1 MSSRALQI
9 VTQLSNAP
17 EQTMTS
23 QELAERIGVSAHTI
37 KNEMPQVAQ
46 ILNEN
51 GARLVSRRHKGYYVE
66 VLDPEAYD
74 TFSAVTS
81 IRQMPG
87 SMLNADR
94 ESRVRYLSRRII
106 STETGIKK
114 EQLADQF
121 FLSASALREPLSMAV
136 RELWPADRLTPRHW
150 NAGGRR
156 RVQAQAGTDRGLRCA
171 FPQGNA
177 GLQ

>member
-51 GARLVSRRHKGYYVE
+51 GARLVSRIR
-66 VLDPEAYD
+66 
-74 TFSAVTS
+74 VTMWKFWTRKRT
-81 IRQMPG
+81 I
-87 SMLNADR
+87 L
-94 ESRVRYLSRRII
+94 
-106 STETGIKK
+106 
-114 EQLADQF
+114 F
-121 FLSASALREPLSMAV
+121 
-136 RELWPADRLTPRHW
+136 RL
-150 NAGGRR
+150 
-156 RVQAQAGTDRGLRCA
+156 
-171 FPQGNA
+171 
-177 GLQ
+177 

>member
-114 EQLADQF
+114 EQLADQL
-121 FLSASALREPLSMAV
+121 FLSASALMVCVGGAPGV
-136 RELWPADRLTPRHW
+136 RRPACARALACGSSHAPAPECGWKEKSTS
-150 NAGGRR
+150 AGWH
-156 RVQAQAGTDRGLRCA
+156 
-171 FPQGNA
+171 
-177 GLQ
+177 

>member
-1 MSSRALQI
+1 MLTIKPFSNYIPKPEMPLWAEKLGAAFPVSGLHFGQCFTTIKAGMIGKRSGFMSSRALQI

-94 ESRVRYLSRRII
+94 ESRVRYPVSY
-106 STETGIKK
+106 TH
-114 EQLADQF
+114 
-121 FLSASALREPLSMAV
+121 
-136 RELWPADRLTPRHW
+136 LTLPTKLE
-150 NAGGRR
+150 
-156 RVQAQAGTDRGLRCA
+156 V
-171 FPQGNA
+171 
-177 GLQ
+177 

>member
-114 EQLADQF
+114 EQLADQL
-121 FLSASALREPLSMAV
+121 FLSASAL
-136 RELWPADRLTPRHW
+136 RELWPADRLTPRHR

-156 RVQAQAGTDRGLRCA
+156 RVQAQAGTDRSLRRA

>member
-51 GARLVSRRHKGYYVE
+51 GARLVSRRHKGTMWKFWTRKRTI
-66 VLDPEAYD
+66 L
-74 TFSAVTS
+74 F
-81 IRQMPG
+81 
-87 SMLNADR
+87 
-94 ESRVRYLSRRII
+94 
-106 STETGIKK
+106 
-114 EQLADQF
+114 
-121 FLSASALREPLSMAV
+121 
-136 RELWPADRLTPRHW
+136 RL
-150 NAGGRR
+150 
-156 RVQAQAGTDRGLRCA
+156 
-171 FPQGNA
+171 
-177 GLQ
+177 

>member
-51 GARLVSRRHKGYYVE
+51 GARLVSRRHK
-66 VLDPEAYD
+66 A
-74 TFSAVTS
+74 TMWKFWT
-81 IRQMPG
+81 R
-87 SMLNADR
+87 
-94 ESRVRYLSRRII
+94 RYTIP
-106 STETGIKK
+106 
-114 EQLADQF
+114 F
-121 FLSASALREPLSMAV
+121 
-136 RELWPADRLTPRHW
+136 RL
-150 NAGGRR
+150 
-156 RVQAQAGTDRGLRCA
+156 
-171 FPQGNA
+171 
-177 GLQ
+177 

>member
-51 GARLVSRRHKGYYVE
+51 GARLVSRRHNFK
-66 VLDPEAYD
+66 
-74 TFSAVTS
+74 
-81 IRQMPG
+81 
-87 SMLNADR
+87 
-94 ESRVRYLSRRII
+94 
-106 STETGIKK
+106 
-114 EQLADQF
+114 
-121 FLSASALREPLSMAV
+121 
-136 RELWPADRLTPRHW
+136 
-150 NAGGRR
+150 
-156 RVQAQAGTDRGLRCA
+156 
-171 FPQGNA
+171 
-177 GLQ
+177 

>member
-106 STETGIKK
+106 
-114 EQLADQF
+114 
-121 FLSASALREPLSMAV
+121 LSLI
-136 RELWPADRLTPRHW
+136 HI
-150 NAGGRR
+150 
-156 RVQAQAGTDRGLRCA
+156 
-171 FPQGNA
+171 
-177 GLQ
+177 

>member
-87 SMLNADR
+87 SMLNADP
-94 ESRVRYLSRRII
+94 
-106 STETGIKK
+106 GK
-114 EQLADQF
+114 
-121 FLSASALREPLSMAV
+121 PGAV
-136 RELWPADRLTPRHW
+136 SVPAHHLHGNRH
-150 NAGGRR
+150 
-156 RVQAQAGTDRGLRCA
+156 
-171 FPQGNA
+171 
-177 GLQ
+177 

>member
-51 GARLVSRRHKGYYVE
+51 GARLVSR
-66 VLDPEAYD
+66 
-74 TFSAVTS
+74 
-81 IRQMPG
+81 
-87 SMLNADR
+87 
-94 ESRVRYLSRRII
+94 
-106 STETGIKK
+106 
-114 EQLADQF
+114 
-121 FLSASALREPLSMAV
+121 
-136 RELWPADRLTPRHW
+136 PA
-150 NAGGRR
+150 
-156 RVQAQAGTDRGLRCA
+156 
-171 FPQGNA
+171 
-177 GLQ
+177 

>member
-114 EQLADQF
+114 EQLADQLF
-121 FLSASALREPLSMAV
+121 PACARALACGSSHAPAPECGWKEKSTSAG
-136 RELWPADRLTPRHW
+136 WH
-150 NAGGRR
+150 
-156 RVQAQAGTDRGLRCA
+156 
-171 FPQGNA
+171 
-177 GLQ
+177 

>member
-51 GARLVSRRHKGYYVE
+51 GATMWKFWTRKRTILFRL
-66 VLDPEAYD
+66 
-74 TFSAVTS
+74 
-81 IRQMPG
+81 
-87 SMLNADR
+87 
-94 ESRVRYLSRRII
+94 
-106 STETGIKK
+106 
-114 EQLADQF
+114 
-121 FLSASALREPLSMAV
+121 
-136 RELWPADRLTPRHW
+136 
-150 NAGGRR
+150 
-156 RVQAQAGTDRGLRCA
+156 
-171 FPQGNA
+171 
-177 GLQ
+177 